1 MRSGETLVAIVN
13 DLLDVSKLEAGRL
26 ELEAIPFSLHALI
39 SQLMTAVA
47 SPAHDKGTGAA

>member
-26 ELEAIPFSLHALI
+26 ELETIPFSLPDLM